1 MAVPYYRR
9 SVSKKEYFYNFK
21 KLEKEILSLLLRDFG
36 IKVQEEDKVLFP
48 DWLIDCKRKEI
59 LKSLSD
65 IAAYIS
71 RGSAFYPQTA
81 ELKREQIIFQNR
93 AIQECFVLYD
103 NIQFCSEI
111 LPIKNRNVY
120 TIIANS
126 IQKEILYLKY
136 WKKYTNKIV
145 IPS

>member
-21 KLEKEILSLLLRDFG
+21 KLEKEILSLLLRDFS
-36 IKVQEEDKVLFP
+36 IKAQEEDKVLFP
-48 DWLIDCKRKEI
+48 DWLIDCKRREI

-71 RGSAFYPQTA
+71 RGSTFYPQTA
-81 ELKREQIIFQNR
+81 ELKRERIIFQNR

-111 LPIKNRNVY
+111 LPIKNRNIY
-120 TIIANS
+120 TTIANS

-145 IPS
+145 ISS